1 MTTVVSAVFG
11 IFAVALFGISIRGQ
25 ILPAIGFVLPVIIGL
40 YGLGFVLAGFV
51 LLLREANTLIDVSHF
66 LLGLICGRDFP
77 VLVLPRPVLLL
88 SLVLPLTYGYDGLR
102 ALLLGTRPLA
112 PLPVEAAVGHRLHG
126 RDVGWRDVGVWA
138 IRALLPPPWDPRTP
152 LGWREGKRPGSC
164 MGTTR

>member
-1 MTTVVSAVFG
+1 
-11 IFAVALFGISIRGQ
+11 
-25 ILPAIGFVLPVIIGL
+25 VIIGL

-112 PLPVEAAVGHRLHG
+112 PLPVEAVVAIGFMVVMLAGGTWAFGRFERYCRLHG
-126 RDVGWRDVGVWA
+126 
-138 IRALLPPPWDPRTP
+138 T
-152 LGWREGKRPGSC
+152 LGHH
-164 MGTTR
+164 